1 MKTKW
6 KKTGVIVL
14 AAVVVLGALAATSFY
29 RVGQGEEALVL
40 TFGRVTDTRG
50 PGLYWENP
58 AHPERDFRKR
68 NHHPHQGIWFPHH
81 AHGIGGH
88 GGHFCRRGQTKA

>member
-1 MKTKW
+1 MKAKW
-6 KKTGVIVL
+6 KKTGGIVL

-40 TFGRVTDTRG
+40 TFGRVTDTKG
-50 PGLYWENP
+50 PVLENP

-68 NHHPHQGIWFPHH
+68 NHHPYQGIRFPHH
-81 AHGIGGH
+81 SHGIGGH
-88 GGHFCRRGQTKA
+88 GGHLCR

>member
-1 MKTKW
+1 MKAKW
-6 KKTGVIVL
+6 KKTGGIML

-50 PGLYWENP
+50 PGLYWKIPLIQSVIPKALTTIHTKEYGTAP
-58 AHPERDFRKR
+58 RARD
-68 NHHPHQGIWFPHH
+68 
-81 AHGIGGH
+81 
-88 GGHFCRRGQTKA
+88 RRARRPLMPMSRTKA

>member
-1 MKTKW
+1 MKAKW
-6 KKTGVIVL
+6 KKTGGIVL

-50 PGLYWENP
+50 PG
-58 AHPERDFRKR
+58 
-68 NHHPHQGIWFPHH
+68 HPHQGIRLPHH

-88 GGHFCRRGQTKA
+88 GGHLCR